1 MAATLDTM
9 KQRGITVALGAVFV
23 VLLTLLVGRAEVPY
37 VELVPG
43 PTFDTLGQDD
53 NNKDII
59 ILDGATA
66 TTSAGQLRFLTVGVR
81 PRLTLLQA
89 IVGWWRDSDAV
100 VPREL
105 IYGNQTDEQAEKRNV
120 ELFATSESKAKTAAL
135 ARVGYPMKVTVKNVP
150 ADLGAEGKLR
160 PGDVIATI
168 NGVAMDSI
176 DRYTFTV
183 RGKPIG
189 TTFALG
195 VIRDGATT
203 AVDLPTVAS
212 PEDGKAIVGASM
224 EEVSTA
230 PFKID
235 IPIENIGG
243 PSAGLMLTLG
253 IIDKVKPE
261 DLTGG
266 KIIAGTGEI
275 DGMGA
280 VGGIGGIPQKLIGAR
295 EAGATF
301 FLTPDVN
308 CAEAV
313 ANDHAGLTLVQ
324 VKTAD
329 EALLALEK
337 IRAGAEPEL
346 CPGAS

>member
-1 MAATLDTM
+1 MR
-9 KQRGITVALGAVFV
+9 QRGITVALGAVFV

-43 PTFDTLGQDD
+43 PTYDTLGKDD

-59 ILDGATA
+59 VLDGTSASR
-66 TTSAGQLRFLTVGVR
+66 SAGQLRFLTVGVR

-105 IYGNQTDEQAEKRNV
+105 IYGDQTEQQVEQHNV
-120 ELFATSESKAKTAAL
+120 EVFAASESKATTAAL

-150 ADLGAEGKLR
+150 ANLGAEGKLK

-168 NGVAMDSI
+168 DGVAMDSI

-183 RGKPIG
+183 RKKPIG
-189 TTFALG
+189 STFALG
-195 VIRDGATT
+195 VIRDGATST
-203 AVDLPTVAS
+203 ISVPTVAS
-212 PEDGKAIVGASM
+212 PEDGQAIVGASM
-224 EEVSTA
+224 EEVSVA
-230 PFKID
+230 PFKIN
-235 IPIENIGG
+235 ISVENVGG

-266 KIIAGTGEI
+266 QIIAGTGEI
-275 DGMGA
+275 NGMGT
-280 VGGIGGIPQKLIGAR
+280 VGPIGGVPQKLLGAR
-295 EAGATF
+295 AAGATF
-301 FLTPDVN
+301 FFTPADN

-324 VKTAD
+324 VRTAD
-329 EALLALEK
+329 DALAALEK
-337 IRAGAEPEL
+337 IRAGAVPEL